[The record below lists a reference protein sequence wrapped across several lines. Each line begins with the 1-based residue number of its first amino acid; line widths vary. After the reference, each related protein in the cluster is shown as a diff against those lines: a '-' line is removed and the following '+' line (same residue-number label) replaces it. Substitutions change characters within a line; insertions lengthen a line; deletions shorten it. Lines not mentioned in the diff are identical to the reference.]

1 MRRRDGVG
9 LDRGTVLV
17 MVVFGLLLGG
27 CRARTA
33 GLEVC
38 LREAVS
44 RRPLSGV
51 TVRVAGADFV
61 DPSTG
66 SAIDPGLAALGE
78 AVSGGGVRLRSRFA
92 SVSATTDAFG
102 LAWLE
107 APLDAPFEV
116 LVLRGGDPIR
126 RIMLGGR
133 EHPAITGRPSAW
145 IELDGDPEAAA
156 VELQLRPRPY

>member
-1 MRRRDGVG
+1 
-9 LDRGTVLV
+9 
-17 MVVFGLLLGG
+17 MVVLAMLGLLLGG

-38 LREAVS
+38 LREAAS
-44 RRPLSGV
+44 RRPLAGV

-66 SAIDPGLAALGE
+66 SAIAPGLAALGE
-78 AVSGGGVRLRSRFA
+78 AASGGGVRLRSRFA
-92 SVSATTDAFG
+92 GVSATTDAFG

-107 APLDAPFEV
+107 APLDEPFEV
-116 LVLRGGDPIR
+116 LVLRGGDPVR
-126 RIMLGGR
+126 RLMLGGG
-133 EHPAITGRPSAW
+133 EHPAATGRPSAW
-145 IELDGDPEAAA
+145 IEFDGDPEAAA